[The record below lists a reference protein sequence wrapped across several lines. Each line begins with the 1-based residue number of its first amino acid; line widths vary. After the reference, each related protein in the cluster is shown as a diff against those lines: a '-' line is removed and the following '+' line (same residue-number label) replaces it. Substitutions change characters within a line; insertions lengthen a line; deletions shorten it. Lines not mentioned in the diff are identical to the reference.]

1 MNHSYYAASSFR
13 LRCAN
18 APYELKRALITNL
31 MRSKLL
37 KNTLLVQLLD
47 KHSTNA
53 VLLVV
58 YLHIDKHSTNAVLL
72 YISITPKV
80 LCVR

>member
-1 MNHSYYAASSFR
+1 MRSKLLAVNCCGTIYAASSFR

-47 KHSTNA
+47 KHSINA

-58 YLHIDKHSTNAVLL
+58 YQQAV
-72 YISITPKV
+72 
-80 LCVR
+80 C